1 MSKSKRKLKAWS
13 TEEVDFLENNCG
25 TMSVKKIAKKLKRSD
40 TSVSQ
45 KMRKLGYT
53 NASMQKM
60 KEGKGQEKPLSRAE
74 KLLLY
79 EANNKL
85 DETIKKSQ
93 QQTIDDAEEFLR
105 QMKDDRDII
114 EVDIDGLLISFNK
127 WTRKV
132 KIKTR

>member
-1 MSKSKRKLKAWS
+1 MSKKFKRKLKAWS

-25 TMSVKKIAKKLKRSD
+25 TMSADRIAKKLKRSKS
-40 TSVSQ
+40 SVAQ
-45 KMRKLGYT
+45 KMSKLGYT
-53 NASMQKM
+53 KDSMKKM
-60 KEGKGQEKPLSRAE
+60 KEEEEKPLTRAE
-74 KLLLY
+74 KLLMY
-79 EANNKL
+79 EADKKVEGIINK
-85 DETIKKSQ
+85 SR

>member
-1 MSKSKRKLKAWS
+1 MNKKLKRKLKAWS

-25 TMSVKKIAKKLKRSD
+25 AMSAAKIAKKLKRSKS
-40 TSVSQ
+40 SVAQ
-45 KMRKLGYT
+45 KMSKLGYT
-53 NASMQKM
+53 KASMKKM
-60 KEGKGQEKPLSRAE
+60 KEEEEKPLSRAE
-74 KLLLY
+74 KLLMF
-79 EANNKL
+79 EANSKL
-85 DETIKKSQ
+85 DETIKKSH

>member
-1 MSKSKRKLKAWS
+1 MSKKLKRKVKAWS

-25 TMSVKKIAKKLKRSD
+25 TMSTAKIAKKLKRSKC
-40 TSVSQ
+40 SVTQ
-45 KMRKLGYT
+45 KMSKLGYT
-53 NASMQKM
+53 KASMQKM
-60 KEGKGQEKPLSRAE
+60 KEEEEKPLTRAE
-74 KLLLY
+74 KLMMY

-85 DETIKKSQ
+85 GLTINKARQ
-93 QQTIDDAEEFLR
+93 QSIDDAEEMIR

-114 EVDIDGLLISFNK
+114 EIDIDGLLISYDK

>member
-25 TMSVKKIAKKLKRSD
+25 TMSVKRIAKKLKRTE

-53 NASMQKM
+53 KTSMQKV
-60 KEGKGQEKPLSRAE
+60 KEEQEKPLTRAE
-74 KLLLY
+74 KLLIF

-85 DETIKKSQ
+85 DDTIKKSH

>member
-13 TEEVDFLENNCG
+13 IEEVDFLENNCG
-25 TMSVKKIAKKLKRSD
+25 TMSVKRIAKKLKRTE

-53 NASMQKM
+53 KTSMQKV
-60 KEGKGQEKPLSRAE
+60 KEEQEKPLTRAE
-74 KLLLY
+74 KLLIF

-85 DETIKKSQ
+85 DDTIKKSH

-105 QMKDDRDII
+105 QMKDDRDVI